1 MRAAEGDIEIFSSPD
16 TEDWTMMEKLSV
28 LGTESVIIVTLM
40 ATTSVLLLG
49 KH

>member
-1 MRAAEGDIEIFSSPD
+1 
-16 TEDWTMMEKLSV
+16 MMEKLSV

-49 KH
+49 KQAPDSLSKYYK